1 MEKPVQI
8 TMLGKFTIYGDGLA
22 RPRLVSLTGRSRR
35 LWILVVY
42 LILNRERGVP
52 AQELID
58 WLWPEATGINPVST
72 LQNNISRAR
81 NALEELGLRDGKKLI
96 SNRSGTYYWAPNTET
111 VLDCEQFRAALRA
124 CLDEAGNIK
133 DEALAARAIR
143 LYSDDFLPECATDS
157 WCVNTNAYYHATYLQ
172 LCRKM
177 TARLLDRQAY
187 AEAEQICRR
196 VLGLD
201 PAAEE
206 FAVRLMQALTRSG
219 MPDKA
224 LEYYDYI
231 SKLYLETYA
240 VPPSQELEAE
250 KAIAVQQRYG
260 GAADENQLAAF
271 LAGPQQTGAFRC
283 DNSVFRE
290 MARRQLRT
298 MGRTGEEAQLL
309 IVELQ
314 NRELPAEKRAQ
325 SMHRMELTI
334 LESLRMGDPFTRMGA
349 DRILI
354 MLAGADES
362 GASVVEKRICRNFR
376 QTYSVPASAF
386 AFRNMDLKRLGQ
398 KMMQQNI

>member
-1 MEKPVQI
+1 MRESVEI
-8 TMLGKFTIYGDGLA
+8 TMLGKFTIFGPGMA
-22 RPRLVSLTGRSRR
+22 APKAVSLTGRARR
-35 LWILVVY
+35 RWILTAY
-42 LILNRERGVP
+42 LILNRDRGVS
-52 AQELID
+52 ARELID
-58 WLWPEATGINPVST
+58 VLWPDSESSDPMAT
-72 LQNNISRAR
+72 LQNNVSRAR

-96 SNRSGTYYWAPNTET
+96 CNRSGTYYWAPNTET
-111 VLDCEQFRAALRA
+111 VLDCEQFRTALRA

-133 DEALAARAIR
+133 DETLAARAIR

-240 VPPSQELEAE
+240 VPPSQEREA
-250 KAIAVQQRYG
+250 
-260 GAADENQLAAF
+260 L
-271 LAGPQQTGAFRC
+271 RC
-283 DNSVFRE
+283 SSA
-290 MARRQLRT
+290 MAARRTKTSWPPSWPAPSKPEPSAATTASSGRWPGGSCGPWGAPGKRPSCSLWSCKTGSCLRKS
-298 MGRTGEEAQLL
+298 GHNPCAEWSGPFWRACAWGIPSPAWVRTG
-309 IVELQ
+309 
-314 NRELPAEKRAQ
+314 
-325 SMHRMELTI
+325 
-334 LESLRMGDPFTRMGA
+334 F
-349 DRILI
+349 
-354 MLAGADES
+354 
-362 GASVVEKRICRNFR
+362 
-376 QTYSVPASAF
+376 
-386 AFRNMDLKRLGQ
+386 
-398 KMMQQNI
+398 

>member
-1 MEKPVQI
+1 
-8 TMLGKFTIYGDGLA
+8 
-22 RPRLVSLTGRSRR
+22 
-35 LWILVVY
+35 
-42 LILNRERGVP
+42 
-52 AQELID
+52 
-58 WLWPEATGINPVST
+58 
-72 LQNNISRAR
+72 
-81 NALEELGLRDGKKLI
+81 
-96 SNRSGTYYWAPNTET
+96 
-111 VLDCEQFRAALRA
+111 
-124 CLDEAGNIK
+124 
-133 DEALAARAIR
+133 
-143 LYSDDFLPECATDS
+143 
-157 WCVNTNAYYHATYLQ
+157 
-172 LCRKM
+172 
-177 TARLLDRQAY
+177 
-187 AEAEQICRR
+187 
-196 VLGLD
+196 
-201 PAAEE
+201 
-206 FAVRLMQALTRSG
+206 

-271 LAGPQQTGAFRC
+271 LAGPQQAGAFRC

-298 MGRTGEEAQLL
+298 MERTGEKAQLL
-309 IVELQ
+309 MVELQ
-314 NRELPAEKRAQ
+314 NRELPGEKRAQ
-325 SMHRMELTI
+325 LMRRMELTI